1 MDSFGLEV
9 TACRIGGR
17 DDGERTWGPRVQQID
32 PNGMT
37 HVDLHG
43 FHSAAYGLYLRFGNW
58 HIVRP
63 GLLSTDLMITDTNGY
78 HIGPPRPVLL
88 STLPS
93 DVPLYSSHIA
103 SNPDVGLFTI
113 GLRIPRYHWMPADLV
128 TAAEAVSDGE

>member
-9 TACRIGGR
+9 SVCRIGGR
-17 DDGERTWGPRVQQID
+17 DEGERTWGPRIQQINPD
-32 PNGMT
+32 AMH

-43 FHSAAYGLYLRFGNW
+43 FHSAAYGVYLAFGSW

-63 GLLSTDLMITDTNGY
+63 GLLSTDLGIRDTNGCP
-78 HIGPPRPVLL
+78 IGPPRPVLL

-103 SNPDVGLFTI
+103 TNPDIGLFTV
-113 GLRIPRYHWMPADLV
+113 GLRIPRSRWMPADLV
-128 TAAEAVSDGE
+128 TAAEAVADGS

>member
-17 DDGERTWGPRVQQID
+17 DEGERTWGPRIQQINPD
-32 PNGMT
+32 GT
-37 HVDLHG
+37 TYVDLHG
-43 FHSAAYGLYLRFGNW
+43 FHSAAYGLYLQFGTW

-63 GLLSTDLMITDTNGY
+63 GLLSTDLMVKNVDG
-78 HIGPPRPVLL
+78 HPIGPPRPVLL

-103 SNPDVGLFTI
+103 SNPDVGLFTV
-113 GLRIPRYHWMPADLV
+113 GLRIPRRHWMPADLV
-128 TAAEAVSDGE
+128 TAAEAVPGGK